1 MKKVDRIF
9 FILTFLIILIISSK
23 WLIVISFHQHHLDFE
38 TSILLN
44 IKDSH
49 YFPIIISLSNLD
61 FSPSFL
67 NEIEANKLISFP
79 IGNLVINSVLY
90 KLFYL
95 SSFIVSEFFFKI
107 LFYLILFKLLK
118 KIFSDYLDSFYFIVL
133 LIFVYHLTYI
143 ISDHF
148 DYYLSKNLYSLFDE
162 NLGSRIPRPLITHIF
177 LFYFFYILLDF
188 EKKIINPSY
197 SYIAK
202 LSISLS
208 LLLNSFFYYFII
220 SSILISILFIITIRS
235 KVFYYLKVNYLKIIF
250 FFFSFSIFAIPF
262 FLQNLYAEEDYAR
275 RIGVIYLE
283 LNDKIEILK
292 YYLINLLRLELLFFI
307 LLSITGHYIYTINK
321 KKILKKIKSIEIF
334 FYFIISSLIAPILFI
349 LFSPKIISI
358 YHFIGI
364 ILFL

>member
-9 FILTFLIILIISSK
+9 FILTFFNNINNKLK

-118 KIFSDYLDSFYFIVL
+118 KIFF
-133 LIFVYHLTYI
+133 
-143 ISDHF
+143 
-148 DYYLSKNLYSLFDE
+148 
-162 NLGSRIPRPLITHIF
+162 
-177 LFYFFYILLDF
+177 
-188 EKKIINPSY
+188 
-197 SYIAK
+197 
-202 LSISLS
+202 
-208 LLLNSFFYYFII
+208 
-220 SSILISILFIITIRS
+220 
-235 KVFYYLKVNYLKIIF
+235 
-250 FFFSFSIFAIPF
+250 
-262 FLQNLYAEEDYAR
+262 
-275 RIGVIYLE
+275 
-283 LNDKIEILK
+283 
-292 YYLINLLRLELLFFI
+292 
-307 LLSITGHYIYTINK
+307 
-321 KKILKKIKSIEIF
+321 
-334 FYFIISSLIAPILFI
+334 
-349 LFSPKIISI
+349 
-358 YHFIGI
+358 
-364 ILFL
+364 